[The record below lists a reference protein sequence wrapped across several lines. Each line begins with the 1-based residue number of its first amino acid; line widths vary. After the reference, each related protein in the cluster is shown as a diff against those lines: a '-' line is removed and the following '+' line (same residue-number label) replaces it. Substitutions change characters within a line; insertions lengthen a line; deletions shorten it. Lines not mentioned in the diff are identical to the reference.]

1 MPYLNDNDEK
11 SIKNNSFVDKNLL
24 KPTKILQID
33 LISASLQV
41 ALESIKS
48 ICNIFV
54 ASIKNDHIKTRKD
67 INVDKKIKCYL

>member
-24 KPTKILQID
+24 EPTKILQID